1 MAGIYLREAAKL
13 AGVNPSTL
21 HRAMKNGKL
30 SFTLDGDGQRLIDP
44 AELDRWKSDYQ
55 PQNGGNRS
63 KPDASD
69 SSQSVEFIR
78 LQAQLDIEKAKAA
91 GLLEKLADI
100 KGQLDDMR
108 DQRDQW
114 QTQAQTL
121 LLGNQSATQPV
132 ADEPLAATSP
142 QEAPPKQRWRLFGRR
157 SA

>member
-55 PQNGGNRS
+55 PQNGSNRG
-63 KPDASD
+63 KTDASD
-69 SSQSVEFIR
+69 SPQSVEVIR

-108 DQRDQW
+108 EQRDQW

-132 ADEPLAATSP
+132 AGEPVAIATT
-142 QEAPPKQRWRLFGRR
+142 QEAPVKRKWRLFGR
-157 SA
+157 